1 MYSQKI
7 GDGLK
12 QSGRKNRGKQ
22 SGKENIIQ
30 GKREALGGQW
40 YLREEKWKEAG
51 KRQRISSQTPTLH
64 FQGHKGFML

>member
-12 QSGRKNRGKQ
+12 QSGRKR

-51 KRQRISSQTPTLH
+51 KRQRISPQTPTLH